1 MKRILKKIVVTI
13 LTWEARLALRK
24 YKPKV
29 VAISG
34 NVGKTGTK
42 DAIFTALS
50 AYHRARK
57 SEKSFNSEVGV
68 PLTILG
74 LPNAWSSLHGWFE
87 NILEGAYVVLFKHDY
102 PEWLV
107 LECGADRPGDLRALH
122 WVRPHVVVYTR
133 FPDVPVHVEYFDSP
147 EAVIEEKLELKK
159 ALRAH
164 GTLIVNADDPKM
176 ANLAVEEGQTVLSYG
191 FSEAATVRG
200 GTPEVRYEDKRPVG
214 MTSAVTFQAE
224 HAELT
229 LDGTLGHHHVYPLL
243 AALAVVVAEG
253 HGFSAS
259 VPSLTGHATPP
270 GRMRVLKGRDG
281 MTLIDD
287 SYNSSPSAVE
297 AGLTTLGTLKTDGR
311 IVVFLGD
318 MMELGDFSVSAHEA
332 VGTHVA
338 EVAHVF
344 VGVGVRMRSAVQK
357 AKDAKGRCTRI
368 EAVQNVE
375 EAIALAREILFEGDT
390 VYVKGSQSM
399 RMEKLSASLLAD
411 PNTAPEFLVRQDT
424 EWKKR

>member
-1 MKRILKKIVVTI
+1 MKSILKKIVVTI

-42 DAIFTALS
+42 DAVFTLLS

-74 LPNAWSSLHGWFE
+74 LPNAWSSLPGWFE

-107 LECGADRPGDLRALH
+107 LECGADRPGDLKALH
-122 WVRPHVVVYTR
+122 WIHPHIVIYTR
-133 FPDVPVHVEYFDSP
+133 FPDVPVHVEFFDSP

-159 ALRAH
+159 ALRPH

-176 ANLAVEEGQTVLSYG
+176 AGIEVQEGQTVLSYG
-191 FSEAATVRG
+191 FSEKATVQG
-200 GTPEVRYEDKRPVG
+200 GQPEVRYEDGKPVG
-214 MTSAVTFQAE
+214 MTSEARFQAE
-224 HAELT
+224 QAELAV
-229 LDGTLGHHHVYPLL
+229 DGTLGHHHIYPLL
-243 AALAVVVAEG
+243 AALTVAVAEG
-253 HGFSAS
+253 HAFGASA
-259 VPSLTGHATPP
+259 PHLTGHAAPP

-281 MTLIDD
+281 ITIIDD

-297 AGLTTLGTLKTDGR
+297 AGLITLGSLKTQGR
-311 IVVFLGD
+311 VVVFLGD
-318 MMELGDFSVSAHEA
+318 MMELGDFSMSAHEA
-332 VGTHVA
+332 VGKQVA
-338 EVAHVF
+338 EVANMF
-344 VGVGVRMRSAVQK
+344 VGVGIRMRSATTT
-357 AKDAKGRCTRI
+357 AKEAKGRCTRI
-368 EAVQNVE
+368 EAVQKVE
-375 EAIALAREILFEGDT
+375 EAIELARDSLYEGDI
-390 VYVKGSQSM
+390 VYIKGSQSM
-399 RMEKLSASLLAD
+399 RMEKLVASLLED
-411 PNTAPEFLVRQDT
+411 PSLAPDLLVRQDT